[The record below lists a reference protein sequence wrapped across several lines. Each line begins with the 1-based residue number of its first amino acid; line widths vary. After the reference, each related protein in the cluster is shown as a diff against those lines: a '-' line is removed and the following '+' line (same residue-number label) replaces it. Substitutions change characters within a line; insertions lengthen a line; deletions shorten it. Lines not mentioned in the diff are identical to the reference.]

1 MTESDVTAGIFLFND
16 VQTMDFATPLEVFDQ
31 ANFRV
36 FTVAKS
42 KDPVKTSSGQPLIPM
57 FDFSAHPD
65 FDVLVVPAGRRFDT
79 PSDAGEIAWLTKTS
93 KSAKHI
99 LTICCGSIELAKAGL
114 LGKRRAT
121 THHGFLDT
129 LRKYGPD
136 ATVVTGRKWVED
148 GALVSSAGLCSGID
162 ASLYVVAKI
171 KGMPE
176 AKRIAAWMEYPWAE
190 DGAVSQ

>member
-1 MTESDVTAGIFLFND
+1 MTEPEITAGILLFND
-16 VQTMDFATPLEVFDQ
+16 VQTMDFAAPLEVFDQ
-31 ANFRV
+31 AKFRV
-36 FTVAKS
+36 FTVGKS

-57 FDFSAHPD
+57 FDFDDHPAI
-65 FDVLVVPAGRRFDT
+65 DVLIIPAGREFDT
-79 PSDAGEIAWLTKTS
+79 PSDAAEIAWMTKMSQT
-93 KSAKHI
+93 AKHV

-121 THHGFLDT
+121 THHGYLDD
-129 LRKYGPD
+129 LRKFGPD

-148 GALVSSAGLCSGID
+148 ATLVTSGGLCSGID

-176 AKRIAAWMEYPWAE
+176 AERIAAWMEYPWAK
-190 DGAVSQ
+190 DGVANY